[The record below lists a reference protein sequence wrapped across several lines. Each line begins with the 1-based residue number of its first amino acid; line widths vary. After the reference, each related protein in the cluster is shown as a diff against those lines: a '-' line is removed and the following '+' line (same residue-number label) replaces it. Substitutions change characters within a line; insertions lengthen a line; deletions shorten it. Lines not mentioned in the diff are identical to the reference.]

1 MNPNLECFA
10 RRVEPFELNGMKF
23 VLKELPTAADLSAMK
38 DDPDYS
44 MKVVVMC
51 TFMEDGVTPAF
62 TLADIPDMKGESGLF
77 KMMKLVAAVHKV
89 NGMVEDEEVK
99 NSSAAPSGG

>member
-1 MNPNLECFA
+1 MNPNLEGFA
-10 RRVEPFELNGMKF
+10 RRVEPFELNGTKF
-23 VLKELPTAADLSAMK
+23 VLKELPTAADLSAMR

-51 TFMEDGVTPAF
+51 TFMEDGTPAF
-62 TLADIPDMKGESGLF
+62 TNADIPDMKAESGLF